1 MSSCSNLADG
11 LSDKFVITK
20 GSDNSFVFTVKK
32 SESTLPITISDS
44 DTFEATLRNLGSQS
58 VVLTKS
64 LTVIDAASGKV
75 QLDITELETAEMGYS
90 RGDAVD
96 RYYPKPQYSMII
108 ECSTDSDGDFI
119 AKVPLVYVD

>member
-1 MSSCSNLADG
+1 MSSCSNSADG

-20 GSDNSFVFTVKK
+20 DVDNFFVFTVKK
-32 SESTLPITISDS
+32 SESTLPITIVGT
-44 DTFEATLRNLGSQS
+44 DTFEATLRNLADQT

-64 LTVIDAASGKV
+64 LTIVDAASGKV
-75 QLDITELETAEMGYS
+75 QLSITEAETSPMAYS

>member
-20 GSDNSFVFTVKK
+20 GVDNTYVFTVKK
-32 SESTLPITISDS
+32 SESTLPITISGS
-44 DTFEATLRNLGSQS
+44 DTFQATLRNLDDRN

-64 LTVIDAASGKV
+64 LTVVDAASGKV
-75 QLDITELETAEMGYS
+75 QLEITESETVSMAYS
-90 RGDAVD
+90 LGDAVD